1 MWRALPPFPVLY
13 ILWESHASILGGLVY
28 RWTEEGI
35 MVIQRTITQRILEH
49 LRTNCLSI
57 VRPIKLKNYKIIFGW
72 KLNSTYLSSIDDINF
87 KPKLVAATS
96 LKTVDYCS
104 SALGWSSKKLTSGDS
119 GDVGSFQWKLYIAN
133 ALTGSKQGAEGRER
147 RKGSYVDFDQNPAFS
162 SDKMKRKCFYFHPRR
177 QRNLYQD
184 L

>member
-1 MWRALPPFPVLY
+1 MPSKYLNFLTVFSKSRSSSRIQVYPQCEDLY
-13 ILWESHASILGGLVY
+13 PLSSFVY
-28 RWTEEGI
+28 SVRVPCINIGWSGIPLDRGGI

-49 LRTNCLSI
+49 LWTNCLSI

-72 KLNSTYLSSIDDINF
+72 KLNSTWFLSSIDDINF

-119 GDVGSFQWKLYIAN
+119 GDVGSF
-133 ALTGSKQGAEGRER
+133 
-147 RKGSYVDFDQNPAFS
+147 
-162 SDKMKRKCFYFHPRR
+162 
-177 QRNLYQD
+177 
-184 L
+184 